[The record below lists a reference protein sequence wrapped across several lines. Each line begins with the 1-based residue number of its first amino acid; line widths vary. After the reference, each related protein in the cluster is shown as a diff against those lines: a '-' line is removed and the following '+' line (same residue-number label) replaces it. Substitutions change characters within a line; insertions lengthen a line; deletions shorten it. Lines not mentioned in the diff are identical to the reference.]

1 MANIVLTKDQQDAY
15 DNFASFMVDPCE
27 QVFVLAGYSGTGK
40 TTLVKTMLARLP
52 KLMRMRSLLNPDSKG
67 LLVQLTATTNKAAE
81 AFSAITQTAVGT
93 IHSFVGLIVKKNYQ
107 TGETELSTKRNA
119 VIKEN
124 YLLFIDEASY
134 IDKKTLA
141 VIFAM
146 TSNCK
151 IVFIGDPA
159 QLTPVKTSSTPVFTS
174 GYRGSHL
181 SEVVRQ
187 AAGNPIIEV
196 STKFRHA
203 VETGEFFSFVPDGK
217 YISHLSR
224 SDFEDEIKKEFLDP
238 KWTYASSKVLAWT
251 NKCVIHYN
259 KAISS
264 ELTGQPELQ
273 VGDYAINNRYM
284 SSNGN
289 YQIKTDQL
297 VCITKMEPDSEEYG
311 VLGNY
316 VVIDNMA
323 TFFQPKSMVETK
335 ACIKRAKDEN
345 KAWLVAQIDNNWID
359 LRAAFACT
367 INKAQGSTYGKVFI
381 DLDDVSRCNS
391 ANQMARLL
399 YVGISRAS
407 HQVFLTG
414 DII

>member
-159 QLTPVKTSSTPVFTS
+159 QLTPVKT
-174 GYRGSHL
+174 
-181 SEVVRQ
+181 
-187 AAGNPIIEV
+187 
-196 STKFRHA
+196 
-203 VETGEFFSFVPDGK
+203 
-217 YISHLSR
+217 
-224 SDFEDEIKKEFLDP
+224 
-238 KWTYASSKVLAWT
+238 
-251 NKCVIHYN
+251 
-259 KAISS
+259 
-264 ELTGQPELQ
+264 
-273 VGDYAINNRYM
+273 
-284 SSNGN
+284 
-289 YQIKTDQL
+289 
-297 VCITKMEPDSEEYG
+297 
-311 VLGNY
+311 
-316 VVIDNMA
+316 
-323 TFFQPKSMVETK
+323 
-335 ACIKRAKDEN
+335 
-345 KAWLVAQIDNNWID
+345 
-359 LRAAFACT
+359 
-367 INKAQGSTYGKVFI
+367 
-381 DLDDVSRCNS
+381 
-391 ANQMARLL
+391 
-399 YVGISRAS
+399 
-407 HQVFLTG
+407 
-414 DII
+414 